1 MAPKNAGRKQ
11 KRPQRDAL
19 GRWTKGSTGNPNGR
33 PRKWS
38 RIENG
43 SLEPFINSVI
53 EVQTADGPKMM
64 TRDGILLNR
73 LFQSALQ
80 GNVHAQIYLDKK
92 FEKFAD
98 NRANLHATLM
108 DYYAFKME
116 NPDYEFTAH
125 QRNLMTGAEE
135 RLFGVRD
142 FYKIENPPL
151 APRKRSWRK
160 RSK

>member
-11 KRPQRDAL
+11 KRPQRDSL

-92 FEKFAD
+92 FEKF
-98 NRANLHATLM
+98 RR
-108 DYYAFKME
+108 
-116 NPDYEFTAH
+116 
-125 QRNLMTGAEE
+125 Q
-135 RLFGVRD
+135 
-142 FYKIENPPL
+142 
-151 APRKRSWRK
+151 PRKPACDVNGLLCLQDGKPRL
-160 RSK
+160 

>member
-43 SLEPFINSVI
+43 NLEVFINSVI

-92 FEKFAD
+92 FDQWWEH
-98 NRANLHATLM
+98 RANIRAALS

-116 NPDYEFTAH
+116 NPEYEFTAH
-125 QRNLMTGAEE
+125 QRNLMIATEE
-135 RLFGVRD
+135 NLDGPKD
-142 FYKIENPPL
+142 PYKVENPPL